1 MVQRDE
7 STVRLQLQLQ
17 QAQHKCAEFERQV
30 LNSRDHALG
39 QAAEIERQA
48 AEIERQEAEIERQA
62 AEIERQAVETERQ
75 AAEIELQVLNSR
87 DHALGQAAEI
97 GALRFRIGKQAA
109 TFEQRLQDLSIHIAN
124 HLAHISRLESAHM
137 EANQRANVLEVQRQ
151 ELLALRSSTT
161 WKIGRFIMLPVR
173 MLKRLTHRG

>member
-1 MVQRDE
+1 MSNYLSSKVVQRDE

-39 QAAEIERQA
+39 QAAEI
-48 AEIERQEAEIERQA
+48 
-62 AEIERQAVETERQ
+62 
-75 AAEIELQVLNSR
+75 
-87 DHALGQAAEI
+87 

-109 TFEQRLQDLSIHIAN
+109 TFEQRLQDSSIHIAN

>member
-48 AEIERQEAEIERQA
+48 VETERQA
-62 AEIERQAVETERQ
+62 AETERQ